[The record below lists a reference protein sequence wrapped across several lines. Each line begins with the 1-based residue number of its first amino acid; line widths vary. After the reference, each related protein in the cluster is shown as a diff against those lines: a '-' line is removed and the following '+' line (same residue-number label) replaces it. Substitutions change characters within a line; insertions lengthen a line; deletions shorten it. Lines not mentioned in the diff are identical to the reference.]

1 MSSGVQ
7 WRADAS
13 INLGAPM
20 TDEPEKKSATLAV
33 ILLLV
38 AILVGIFAM
47 TYGLQTL
54 AWANWKWRASSDP
67 WLLDVPA
74 PLPPAPSPPMKGT
87 KVRIFD
93 FEFILSWQGDPK
105 IVPSTVGAQMHF
117 NSGQVVFFYDP
128 ETLVDAVRKQKS
140 SSPLEYQRFT
150 NLFGEN
156 ALDSNFSL
164 YQLVYTASAAQLSPL
179 GPARDALRLNVL
191 LNWKLSFGYDARPA
205 IHSFQWGNIRG
216 YQFGDPVNSPA
227 VAIRAFDDRDR
238 QFRLIFGVTGGS
250 AAHLTEDEIASAV
263 ETLQPVPILER

>member
-1 MSSGVQ
+1 
-7 WRADAS
+7 
-13 INLGAPM
+13 M
-20 TDEPEKKSATLAV
+20 TDEPEKKSATPAI

-38 AILVGIFAM
+38 AILVGVFVM

-54 AWANWKWRASSDP
+54 AWANWKWRASSDS
-67 WLLDVPA
+67 WLIEVPD
-74 PLPPAPSPPMKGT
+74 PLPPAPSTPMKGT
-87 KVRIFD
+87 KVRTFD
-93 FEFILSWQGDPK
+93 FEFIAPWQGDPK
-105 IVPSTVGAQMHF
+105 VVPSAVGVQMHF

-179 GPARDALRLNVL
+179 MSARDALRLNVL
-191 LNWKLSFGYDARPA
+191 LNWKLSFGYDARPG
-205 IHSFQWGNIRG
+205 IHSFQWGKIRG

-250 AAHLTEDEIASAV
+250 PTHLTEDEVSSAV
-263 ETLQPVPILER
+263 STLQPVPILER